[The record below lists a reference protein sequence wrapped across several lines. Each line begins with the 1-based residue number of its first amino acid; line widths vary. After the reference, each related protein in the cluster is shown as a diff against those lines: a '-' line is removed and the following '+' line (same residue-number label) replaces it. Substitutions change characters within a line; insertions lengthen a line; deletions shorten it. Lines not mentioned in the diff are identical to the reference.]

1 MCKNVELSVCRLKAP
16 SGGNIISL
24 PKRGKLSNLEILVPS
39 VSGRN
44 QDTAARESQAA
55 AALRRK
61 GGGCPTKTDGQDL
74 GDNFGWIQHFYI
86 HCQQDASISWLWRVD
101 GRRRNREK
109 QGNQESVEFL
119 SGSNHGKNIP
129 NCRPRP
135 GHNWWS
141 IIIWGLNLTKTFHGS
156 EKLIYSLA
164 RKTLS
169 LFAKLIQQN
178 IFDAANIFATYFFFI
193 TLLLA
198 GDMQLTLM
206 SVVPC
211 LLQIAIENLPKFA
224 RMILIVWSAEHE
236 ISKSS
241 PSHLYAVL

>member
-1 MCKNVELSVCRLKAP
+1 MWNYLCAGWRLQAE
-16 SGGNIISL
+16 GISL